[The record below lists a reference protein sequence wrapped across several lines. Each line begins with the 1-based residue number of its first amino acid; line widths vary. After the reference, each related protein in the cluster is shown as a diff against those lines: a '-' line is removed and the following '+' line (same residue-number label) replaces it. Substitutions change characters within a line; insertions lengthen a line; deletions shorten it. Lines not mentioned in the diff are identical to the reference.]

1 MHRPI
6 EHTRRCIQGLVHV
19 QQGLSKKISDDVVSL
34 LCSLFSNYDIIMA
47 WLKEQRLITVP
58 LITLIKVSII
68 RVAIIHGRS
77 GAGRG

>member
-1 MHRPI
+1 MYY
-6 EHTRRCIQGLVHV
+6 TRAIQ
-19 QQGLSKKISDDVVSL
+19 KISDDVVSL

-47 WLKEQRLITVP
+47 WLKQQRLITVP
-58 LITLIKVSII
+58 LITLITVAII